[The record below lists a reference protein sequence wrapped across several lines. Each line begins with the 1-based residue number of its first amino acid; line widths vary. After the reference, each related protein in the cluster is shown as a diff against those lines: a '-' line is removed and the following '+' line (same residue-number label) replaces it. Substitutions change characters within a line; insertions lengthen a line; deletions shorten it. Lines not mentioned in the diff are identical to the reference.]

1 MKKSTHNFKFTNKDS
16 LIRKTS
22 WKFHMHYVNTAL
34 NFLANSFG
42 KNKVCCYWII
52 IFLCNKSKKV
62 NQLVLFLKNEKLK
75 KLAVAL
81 KLYTY
86 CFKFKFE
93 CFLLVLFAFKDPSTL
108 YKSSKTRNHLK
119 PGNLGALFLLSA
131 LQMPIKSV
139 IGYQA

>member
-1 MKKSTHNFKFTNKDS
+1 
-16 LIRKTS
+16 
-22 WKFHMHYVNTAL
+22 MHYVNTAF
-34 NFLANSFG
+34 NFLVNYLLEKIKYVVIESSYFRIIK
-42 KNKVCCYWII
+42 KNV
-52 IFLCNKSKKV
+52 NK
-62 NQLVLFLKNEKLK
+62 LVLFFVKDKKLK

>member
-1 MKKSTHNFKFTNKDS
+1 
-16 LIRKTS
+16 
-22 WKFHMHYVNTAL
+22 MHYVNTAFD
-34 NFLANSFG
+34 FLVNYLLEKIKYVVIESSYFCIIKKNAN
-42 KNKVCCYWII
+42 K
-52 IFLCNKSKKV
+52 
-62 NQLVLFLKNEKLK
+62 LVLFFFVKDKKLK

>member
-1 MKKSTHNFKFTNKDS
+1 
-16 LIRKTS
+16 
-22 WKFHMHYVNTAL
+22 MHYVNTAFD
-34 NFLANSFG
+34 FLVNYLLEKIKYVVIESSYFRIIK
-42 KNKVCCYWII
+42 KNV
-52 IFLCNKSKKV
+52 NK
-62 NQLVLFLKNEKLK
+62 LVLFFVKDKKLK

-93 CFLLVLFAFKDPSTL
+93 CFLLVLFAFKDPSPL

-119 PGNLGALFLLSA
+119 PGNLGTLFLLSA